1 MNFFGGKLDEQVLN
15 LKHEFVRTHSHLDWL
30 SAQIHAND
38 AASEGTSAI
47 EVFKR
52 MQALKRR
59 IALVDKR
66 REKVK
71 KAGQAVV
78 KSLVAENLAI
88 HKLLAEIR
96 PKAQISSSG
105 IPENV
110 LEDFAKSV
118 ANWKGHTLSPEGQ
131 ASVTKPT
138 SDQKETSPSTTP
150 STAKKVR
157 AKRSENPVRQKPK
170 AKKSKTKSTELK
182 DMKTKKS
189 PRGITKEMFKKIGK
203 ETRGRVKIEALNT
216 SYKKLFEIY
225 NKDIKDREEE
235 ELTYK
240 QLGQHG
246 LKLTSATGRSMV
258 NCLRSLKLVS
268 VTGCKV
274 KLNRFDGKFHNPI

>member
-1 MNFFGGKLDEQVLN
+1 MNCFRGKLDEQVLN

-52 MQALKRR
+52 MQALRRR

-78 KSLVAENLAI
+78 KELVVENLAI

-96 PKAQISSSG
+96 PKAQLSSSG

-118 ANWKGHTLSPEGQ
+118 ANWKGHTLSPEGRGS
-131 ASVTKPT
+131 AIKPT
-138 SDQKETSPSTTP
+138 SDQNETSPYTTP
-150 STAKKVR
+150 PAGEKVG
-157 AKRSENPVRQKPK
+157 AKRSENPVHQKPK
-170 AKKSKTKSTELK
+170 AKRYKIKSTEPEDTK
-182 DMKTKKS
+182 RKKS
-189 PRGITKEMFKKIGK
+189 PRRITNEMFKKIGK

-216 SYKKLFEIY
+216 CYKRLFEIY
-225 NKDIKDREEE
+225 HKDIKDREEE
-235 ELTYK
+235 ALSYK
-240 QLGQHG
+240 QLGKQG
-246 LKLTSATGRSMV
+246 LKLTSATGRSVV

-268 VTGCKV
+268 VKGCKV
-274 KLNRFDGKFHNPI
+274 KLNRFDGNFHKLI

>member
-30 SAQIHAND
+30 LARILAND

-47 EVFKR
+47 EIFQR
-52 MQALKRR
+52 LQALKRR
-59 IALVDKR
+59 IGLVDRR

-78 KSLVAENLAI
+78 KALVTENLAI

-96 PKAQISSSG
+96 PKAQISASG

-110 LEDFAKSV
+110 LEDFAKSA

-131 ASVTKPT
+131 AAGAARSEEEAK
-138 SDQKETSPSTTP
+138 PSTTP
-150 STAKKVR
+150 SKSVQTKVAEKR
-157 AKRSENPVRQKPK
+157 SGKQSRLNLKAKRRKTAE
-170 AKKSKTKSTELK
+170 AKSKEP
-182 DMKTKKS
+182 

-203 ETRGRVKIEALNT
+203 DTRGRIKIDSLNNT
-216 SYKKLFEIY
+216 YKKLFEIY
-225 NKDIKDREEE
+225 NKDIGVRDEEE
-235 ELTYK
+235 MTYK

-258 NCLRSLKLVS
+258 NSLRSLKLVS
-268 VTGCKV
+268 VVGCKV
-274 KLNRFDGKFHNPI
+274 KLNKINGQFLMPLL